1 MALYVNTNVMSLN
14 AQKNLVNSGQEMA
27 TSLAR
32 LSSGIRI
39 NSAAD
44 DAAGLAIATKM
55 QGTYLS
61 YNQAVRNANDGI
73 SMIQTGESAMNEIQ
87 GMMQRMRELST
98 QAASDT
104 VGAEERGFINNELQE
119 LLTEMQNIASRT
131 EFNGANLLDGS
142 FGVAASGTGTL
153 DVGDALTN
161 SIVTAVGVSGAAAS
175 TTFTISDEGGN
186 TVRLTNGTTNET
198 QDIDLDNNS
207 NYPLALGDTVTI
219 DFDQMGISVTILAS
233 GAVTTTNTAAD
244 LDTLTVITTANS
256 DAVVQVG
263 AFDGAANRLS
273 ISFSDMR
280 VQNGNA
286 TGSGEL
292 DALFD
297 ALDTYNTTSNQA
309 NAQALLTAI
318 DNGLQLVSSER
329 SVLGAKQNRI
339 DYTIANL
346 MTSAE
351 NTAAARGR
359 IADTDFAAETSSL
372 TKNQILQQAG
382 VAMLA
387 QANALPQNVLA
398 LLQ

>member
-142 FGVAASGTGTL
+142 FGVAVSGGTAA
-153 DVGDALTN
+153 VGTALTN
-161 SIVTAVGVSGAAAS
+161 NATITAVAVDGAAAS

-186 TVRLTNGTTNET
+186 TVRLTNGTSNAT

-207 NYPLALGDTVTI
+207 SYPLALGDELTI
-219 DFDQMGISVTILAS
+219 NFDQLGVSVTMLAT

-280 VQNGNA
+280 VQSGNT

-292 DALFD
+292 GDLFD
-297 ALDTYNTTSNQA
+297 ALDTYDTTSNQA

-318 DNGLQLVSSER
+318 DDGLQLVSSER

-359 IADTDFAAETSSL
+359 IQDTDFAAETSSL

-382 VAMLA
+382 VSMLA

>member
-1 MALYVNTNVMSLN
+1 
-14 AQKNLVNSGQEMA
+14 
-27 TSLAR
+27 
-32 LSSGIRI
+32 
-39 NSAAD
+39 
-44 DAAGLAIATKM
+44 
-55 QGTYLS
+55 
-61 YNQAVRNANDGI
+61 
-73 SMIQTGESAMNEIQ
+73 
-87 GMMQRMRELST
+87 MRELST

-161 SIVTAVGVSGAAAS
+161 SIVTAVGVDGAAAS

-186 TVRLTNGTTNET
+186 TVRLTNGTSSET
-198 QDIDLDNNS
+198 QDIDLDNNAS
-207 NYPLALGDTVTI
+207 YPLALGDEVTI

-244 LDTLTVITTANS
+244 LDGLTVITTANS

-286 TGSGEL
+286 TGAGEL

-359 IADTDFAAETSSL
+359 IADTDFAAETSAL
-372 TKNQILQQAG
+372 TRNQILQQAG
-382 VAMLA
+382 VSMLA

>member
-1 MALYVNTNVMSLN
+1 
-14 AQKNLVNSGQEMA
+14 
-27 TSLAR
+27 
-32 LSSGIRI
+32 
-39 NSAAD
+39 
-44 DAAGLAIATKM
+44 
-55 QGTYLS
+55 
-61 YNQAVRNANDGI
+61 
-73 SMIQTGESAMNEIQ
+73 
-87 GMMQRMRELST
+87 
-98 QAASDT
+98 
-104 VGAEERGFINNELQE
+104 
-119 LLTEMQNIASRT
+119 
-131 EFNGANLLDGS
+131 
-142 FGVAASGTGTL
+142 
-153 DVGDALTN
+153 
-161 SIVTAVGVSGAAAS
+161 
-175 TTFTISDEGGN
+175 
-186 TVRLTNGTTNET
+186 LTNGTTNAT
-198 QDIDLDNNS
+198 QDIDLDNNAA
-207 NYPLALGDTVTI
+207 YPLALGDEITI
-219 DFDQMGISVTILAS
+219 NFDQLGVSVTMLAT

-244 LDTLTVITTANS
+244 LDGLTVITTANS

-382 VAMLA
+382 VSMLA

>member
-142 FGVAASGTGTL
+142 FGVAVSGGTAA
-153 DVGDALTN
+153 VGTALTN
-161 SIVTAVGVSGAAAS
+161 NATITAVSVDGAAAS

-186 TVRLTNGTTNET
+186 TVRLTNGTSNAT

-207 NYPLALGDTVTI
+207 SYPLALGDELTI
-219 DFDQMGISVTILAS
+219 NFDQLGVSVTMLAT

-297 ALDTYNTTSNQA
+297 ALDTYDTTSNQA

-359 IADTDFAAETSSL
+359 IQDTDFAAETSSL

-382 VAMLA
+382 VSMLA